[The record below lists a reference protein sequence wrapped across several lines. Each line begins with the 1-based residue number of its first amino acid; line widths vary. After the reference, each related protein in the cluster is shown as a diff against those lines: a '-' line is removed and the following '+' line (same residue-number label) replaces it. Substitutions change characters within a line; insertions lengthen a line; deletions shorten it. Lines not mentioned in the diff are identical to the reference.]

1 MCYCEMKSEQEKAVS
16 FFLIFLVK
24 YLCKVITV
32 NILSGGGS
40 MVTQGEIIKELAEK
54 LERQIIIDAL
64 SKIETMEEL
73 KEYIDEL
80 RAKNE

>member
-1 MCYCEMKSEQEKAVS
+1 MA
-16 FFLIFLVK
+16 
-24 YLCKVITV
+24 
-32 NILSGGGS
+32 
-40 MVTQGEIIKELAEK
+40 TQGEIIKELAEK

>member
-1 MCYCEMKSEQEKAVS
+1 
-16 FFLIFLVK
+16 
-24 YLCKVITV
+24 
-32 NILSGGGS
+32 

-73 KEYIDEL
+73 KEYIDRL

>member
-1 MCYCEMKSEQEKAVS
+1 
-16 FFLIFLVK
+16 
-24 YLCKVITV
+24 
-32 NILSGGGS
+32 

-64 SKIETMEEL
+64 SKIETMEEV
-73 KEYIDEL
+73 KEYIDKL

>member
-1 MCYCEMKSEQEKAVS
+1 MA
-16 FFLIFLVK
+16 
-24 YLCKVITV
+24 
-32 NILSGGGS
+32 
-40 MVTQGEIIKELAEK
+40 TQGEIIKELAEK
-54 LERQIIIDAL
+54 LERKIIIDAL

>member
-1 MCYCEMKSEQEKAVS
+1 
-16 FFLIFLVK
+16 
-24 YLCKVITV
+24 
-32 NILSGGGS
+32 

-64 SKIETMEEL
+64 SKIGTMEEL